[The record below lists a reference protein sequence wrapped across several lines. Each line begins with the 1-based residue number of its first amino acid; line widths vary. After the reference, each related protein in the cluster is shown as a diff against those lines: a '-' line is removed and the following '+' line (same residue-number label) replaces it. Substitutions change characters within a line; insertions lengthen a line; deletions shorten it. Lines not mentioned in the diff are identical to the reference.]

1 MVRSQL
7 DGWMADWQLSGITTP
22 DFIVCSLA
30 VFNKNQLL
38 QVLELL
44 NGGLYIECNGFA
56 QIFYIFLK

>member
-30 VFNKNQLL
+30 VFNRNQLRRF
-38 QVLELL
+38 VEPL
-44 NGGLYIECNGFA
+44 NEGLYIECNGLA